1 LIYIDYIAGAHGN
14 YLEFVCNTFM
24 AGVRST
30 GSIFSDVGA
39 AHAKKYIDPK
49 VFTVWQHVGGSY
61 APLVNQQVIAIT
73 FAPDDLLPLQAV
85 SMLRAG
91 NFDVDELEVDTYN
104 KLNRSSYVNQLA
116 QIQQSYFQDTRV
128 EGYQIVRSDHWP
140 VVQSVAEFEALPVA
154 IKTECERLHGL
165 VKLELSADY
174 PDCPRW
180 ILRDFFKH
188 GFLNSSEHGMVL
200 EDQNRRSTYSADN
213 SVYEFPFASFYQT
226 EQFVQELQK
235 LAAHFGFEFDNN
247 NEFGQLHQEF
257 TQRQHYAIIKQQ
269 CDQLV
274 EDTIAGN
281 NVHIP
286 HMNLLMESYI
296 EACVEHHYKQQLPT
310 GRNTW
315 FTNTQQIQQALQ

>member
-1 LIYIDYIAGAHGN
+1 
-14 YLEFVCNTFM
+14 M

-30 GSIFSDVGA
+30 GSIFSDAGA

-73 FAPDDLLPLQAV
+73 FDSNDLLPLQAV

-91 NFDVDELEVDTYN
+91 NFDVDELEIDTYN
-104 KLNRSSYVNQLA
+104 KLNRSSYVHQLL
-116 QIQQSYFQDTRV
+116 QIQQSYFRDTRV

-140 VVQSVAEFEALPVA
+140 AVNSVEEFEALPVT

-165 VKLELSADY
+165 TKSKLSADH

-188 GFLNSSEHGMVL
+188 GFLNPSEHGMVL
-200 EDQNRRSTYSADN
+200 EDQNRRSIYADSN
-213 SVYEFPFASFYQT
+213 AVYEFPFASFYQT
-226 EQFVQELQK
+226 DQFVQELEK
-235 LAAHFGFEFDNN
+235 LSDYFGFDFDNS

-269 CDQLV
+269 CDQLIV
-274 EDTIAGN
+274 DTIAGN

-296 EACVEHHYKQQLPT
+296 EASVEQHYKQTLPA
-310 GRNTW
+310 GRNAW